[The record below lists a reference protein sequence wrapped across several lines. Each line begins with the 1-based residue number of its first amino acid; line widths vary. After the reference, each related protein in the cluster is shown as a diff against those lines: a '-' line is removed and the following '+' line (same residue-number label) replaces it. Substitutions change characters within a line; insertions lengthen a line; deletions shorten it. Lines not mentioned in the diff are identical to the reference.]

1 MRCIFT
7 KLNTEKDGQHHND
20 EFIRMCIYFPPHQ
33 KYFRAYVLQRQI
45 NPIKWLKFR
54 VCHDNGAFCLTKISQ
69 MLLKFR
75 LIFHKVWYNVFII
88 YYQEVINFKE
98 LSQVKYSDEMRKNVF
113 FLYYFS
119 YLHILFVVIQAEFLE
134 IRNI

>member
-1 MRCIFT
+1 
-7 KLNTEKDGQHHND
+7 
-20 EFIRMCIYFPPHQ
+20 
-33 KYFRAYVLQRQI
+33 
-45 NPIKWLKFR
+45 
-54 VCHDNGAFCLTKISQ
+54 

-75 LIFHKVWYNVFII
+75 LIFHKVRYNVFII